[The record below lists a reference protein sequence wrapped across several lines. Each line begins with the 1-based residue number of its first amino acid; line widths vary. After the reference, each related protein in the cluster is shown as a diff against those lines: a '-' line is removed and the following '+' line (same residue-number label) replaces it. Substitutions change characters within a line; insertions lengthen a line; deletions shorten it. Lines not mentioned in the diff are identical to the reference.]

1 MQFTLNSVCLLS
13 SYFSVKQNIFI
24 LFELNWDIYSFC
36 FVSFFTIFS
45 NYTMHFWFPPYK
57 FIDRNSLVLIF
68 PLTIHFFVS
77 WIKKTLVEIHLNQ
90 TNHKKFFINIFT
102 FYFIIETVCISKQ
115 YISIKVFLNKIVVKI
130 IH

>member
-90 TNHKKFFINIFT
+90 TNHKKFFINMFT
-102 FYFIIETVCISKQ
+102 FHFIIETVCISKQ